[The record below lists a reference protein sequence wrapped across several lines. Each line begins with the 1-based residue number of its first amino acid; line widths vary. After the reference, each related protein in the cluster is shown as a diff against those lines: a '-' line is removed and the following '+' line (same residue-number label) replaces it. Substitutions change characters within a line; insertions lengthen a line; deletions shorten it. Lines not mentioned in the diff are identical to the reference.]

1 MLLSTHCSSC
11 LFKYFFLLQLKFHLA
26 FLVFRIIGTDP
37 RLCYIV
43 LRSCIYQPHSLISD
57 IYRRIYI
64 SIMMGFALWTIPL
77 SYRKIFLFCI
87 FVTINR
93 TGLAACKKSIHLHK
107 FLTLFLQYIF
117 YIIVP
122 HFNDFGSS
130 TPK

>member
-43 LRSCIYQPHSLISD
+43 LRSYIYQLHSLISD

-64 SIMMGFALWTIPL
+64 SVMMGFALWTIPL
-77 SYRKIFLFCI
+77 S
-87 FVTINR
+87 
-93 TGLAACKKSIHLHK
+93 
-107 FLTLFLQYIF
+107 
-117 YIIVP
+117 
-122 HFNDFGSS
+122 
-130 TPK
+130 